1 MTKVG
6 IISMQK
12 VPNYGS
18 FLQAFA
24 LKQLLLKAGASSVD
38 FLDIKNGKQFLP
50 VDNKNRWLNNLKVLL
65 SGKLASRL
73 KTRKYLK
80 VKHDRFLP
88 YYEYFRNDNPGN
100 IIYDLAVIGSDEVF
114 NCCQPS
120 PWGFSRQLFGE
131 VENSEKAITYA
142 ASFGSTTM
150 EKLEQFNLSGEIAEC
165 LGMLRSVSVR
175 DDNTFRIVKELTG
188 KEPLKHLDPVLIY
201 GYKQELEKD
210 VEKVIPQ
217 DDFMIVYSYAGRI
230 DDSKEIKSIRVYAR
244 NNGLKLYSLF
254 CKYDWCDGEIVPEHP
269 LQVPAIFSKA
279 KYAVTDT
286 FHGTIFSIISHIK
299 FGTLVRPGNVQK
311 LSSLLGGLGLI
322 DRIVKE
328 PESLSS
334 VLVKDINYDEVE
346 KVLDKERIRTIDYL
360 SQFVKIKG

>member
-18 FLQAFA
+18 FLQAYA
-24 LKQLLLKAGASSVD
+24 LKQLLLSVGADSVD
-38 FLDIKNGKQFLP
+38 FLDIKNGRQFLP
-50 VDNKNRWLNNLKVLL
+50 VERSNRWLNNLNVLL
-65 SGKLASRL
+65 SGKLASRI
-73 KTRKYLK
+73 KTRQYLK
-80 VKHDRFLP
+80 VKRERFFP
-88 YYEYFRNDNPGN
+88 YYEYFRNDNPSDT
-100 IIYDLAVIGSDEVF
+100 IYGLAVIGSDEVF

-120 PWGFSRQLFGE
+120 PWGFSRQLFGD
-131 VENSEKAITYA
+131 VENSKKAITYA

-150 EKLEQFNLSGEIAEC
+150 GSIRQFSLCGEIAEC
-165 LGMLRSVSVR
+165 LGMLSSVSVR
-175 DDNTFRIVKELTG
+175 DDNSFQIVKDLTG
-188 KEPLKHLDPVLIY
+188 KEPQKHLDPVLIY
-201 GYKQELEKD
+201 GYKQELGRE
-210 VEKVIPQ
+210 VEMVIPK

-230 DDSKEIKSIRVYAR
+230 DDRKEIKSIKSFAKQ
-244 NNGLKLYSLF
+244 NGLKLYSLF
-254 CKYDWCDGEIVPEHP
+254 CNYDWCEGEIVPEHP
-269 LQVPAIFSKA
+269 LQVPAIFKKA
-279 KYAVTDT
+279 KYSVTDT

-334 VLVKDINYDEVE
+334 VLVKDINYNEVE
-346 KVLDKERIRTIDYL
+346 KILDNERMRTNTYL
-360 SQFVKIKG
+360 SQAVND

>member
-18 FLQAFA
+18 FLQAYA
-24 LKQLLLKAGASSVD
+24 LKQLLLNAGADSVD
-38 FLDIKNGKQFLP
+38 YLDIKNGKQFLP
-50 VDNKNRWLNNLKVLL
+50 VDKTNRLLNNLKVLL
-65 SGKLASRL
+65 SGKLVSRI
-73 KTRKYLK
+73 KTRNYLK

-88 YYEYFRNDNPGN
+88 YYEYFRNDNPSDT
-100 IIYDLAVIGSDEVF
+100 IYDLAVIGSDEVF

-120 PWGFSRQLFGE
+120 PWGFSRQLFGD
-131 VENSEKAITYA
+131 VENSKKAITYA
-142 ASFGSTTM
+142 ASYGSTTM
-150 EKLEQFNLSGEIAEC
+150 AKIEQFNLSGEIAEC
-165 LGMLRSVSVR
+165 LGLLSSVSVR
-175 DDNTFRIVKELTG
+175 DANTFQIVKDLTG
-188 KEPLKHLDPVLIY
+188 KEPQKHLDPVLIY

-217 DDFMIVYSYAGRI
+217 EDFMIVYSYAGRI
-230 DDSKEIKSIRVYAR
+230 DDRKEIKSIRSFAKQ
-244 NNGLKLYSLF
+244 NGLKLYSLF
-254 CKYDWCDGEIVPEHP
+254 CIYDWCDGEIVPEHP
-269 LQVPAIFSKA
+269 LQVPAIFGKA
-279 KYAVTDT
+279 KYAVSDT

-328 PESLSS
+328 SESLSS
-334 VLVKDINYDEVE
+334 VLVQAINYDDVE
-346 KVLDKERIRTIDYL
+346 QILENERIRTNTYL
-360 SQFVKIKG
+360 SQALKS

>member
-18 FLQAFA
+18 FLQAYA
-24 LKQLLLKAGASSVD
+24 LKQLLLNAGADCVD
-38 FLDIKNGKQFLP
+38 YLDIKNGKQFLP
-50 VDNKNRWLNNLKVLL
+50 VDKTNRLLNNFKVLL
-65 SGKLASRL
+65 TGKFASRM
-73 KTRKYLK
+73 KTRNYLK
-80 VKHDRFLP
+80 VKHERFLP
-88 YYEYFRNDNPGN
+88 YYEYFRNDNPAD

-120 PWGFSRQLFGE
+120 PWGFSRQLFGD
-131 VENSEKAITYA
+131 VENSKKAITYA
-142 ASFGSTTM
+142 ASFGSTT
-150 EKLEQFNLSGEIAEC
+150 KTKIEQFNLNGEIAEC
-165 LGMLRSVSVR
+165 LLMLSAVSVR
-175 DDNTFRIVKELTG
+175 DDNTFQIVKDLTG

-201 GYKQELEKD
+201 GYKQELEKE
-210 VEKVIPQ
+210 VEKVVPQ
-217 DDFMIVYSYAGRI
+217 EDFMIVYSYAGRI
-230 DDSKEIKSIRVYAR
+230 DDKKEIKSIRAFASE
-244 NNGLKLYSLF
+244 NGLKLYSLF
-254 CKYDWCDGEIVPEHP
+254 CNYDWCDGEIVPEHP

-279 KYAVTDT
+279 KFAVSDT

-311 LSSLLGGLGLI
+311 LSSLLDGLGLI

-334 VLVKDINYDEVE
+334 VLVRDINYDEVE
-346 KVLDKERIRTIDYL
+346 KILDNERMRTNTYL
-360 SQFVKIKG
+360 SQAVNS

>member
-18 FLQAFA
+18 FLQAYA
-24 LKQLLLKAGASSVD
+24 LKQLLLSVGADSVD
-38 FLDIKNGKQFLP
+38 FLDIKNGRQFLP
-50 VDNKNRWLNNLKVLL
+50 VERSNRWLNNLNVLL
-65 SGKLASRL
+65 SGKLASRI
-73 KTRKYLK
+73 KTRQYLK
-80 VKHDRFLP
+80 VKRERFFP
-88 YYEYFRNDNPGN
+88 YYEYFRNDNPSDT
-100 IIYDLAVIGSDEVF
+100 IYGLAVIGSDEVF

-120 PWGFSRQLFGE
+120 PWGFSRQLFGD
-131 VENSEKAITYA
+131 VENSKMAITYA

-150 EKLEQFNLSGEIAEC
+150 QKIEQFNLSGDIAEC
-165 LGMLRSVSVR
+165 LGMLNSVSVR
-175 DDNTFRIVKELTG
+175 DDNSFQIVKDLTG
-188 KEPLKHLDPVLIY
+188 KEPQKHLDPVLIF
-201 GYKQELEKD
+201 GYKEELNREVDAVVPK
-210 VEKVIPQ
+210 

-230 DDSKEIKSIRVYAR
+230 DDRKEIKSIKAFAR
-244 NNGLKLYSLF
+244 QNGLKLYSLF
-254 CKYDWCDGEIVPEHP
+254 CNYDWCDGEIVPEHP

-279 KYAVTDT
+279 KYALSDT

-299 FGTLVRPGNVQK
+299 FGTLVRSGNVQK

-334 VLVKDINYDEVE
+334 VLVKDINYDDVE
-346 KVLDKERIRTIDYL
+346 KVLDKERSRTINYL
-360 SQFVKIKG
+360 SQAVRI